1 MIRIILIRILFFIF
15 SIVPLRVNH
24 LLGALI
30 GRMFILLPN
39 RQNKITQI
47 NLEMCFPDMEEHE
60 RRHLHHQ
67 SLIETSKALT
77 ESGPMWL
84 WSKEK
89 ILSLVKQT
97 SGEQQL
103 TDAMQKGKGVIIAAP
118 HLGCW
123 EITGVYCS
131 SHFPMTSLYRPPR
144 LAQLDNFI
152 VSARQR
158 FGAELVPTNAT
169 GIRKLFQAV
178 KSGRLVGILPDQ
190 DPGTENGEFAS
201 FFGVQAYTM
210 TLLSRIAQKFG
221 PVVFFCY
228 AERLPK
234 GAGYHLHF
242 IKAGDDLYN
251 ETLST
256 SVQCLNK
263 GVENCVR
270 ALPKQYQWG
279 YKRFKTRPPGEEKIY

>member
-1 MIRIILIRILFFIF
+1 M
-15 SIVPLRVNH
+15 
-24 LLGALI
+24 
-30 GRMFILLPN
+30 
-39 RQNKITQI
+39 
-47 NLEMCFPDMEEHE
+47 DEHE
-60 RRHLHHQ
+60 RRRLHHQ

-103 TDAMQKGKGVIIAAP
+103 IDAIQTGKGVIVVSP

-123 EITGVYCS
+123 EMAGLYCS
-131 SHFPMTSLYRPPR
+131 SLHPMTSLYRPPR

-152 VSARQR
+152 MSARQR
-158 FGAELVPTNAT
+158 FGGELVPTNAS
-169 GIRKLFQAV
+169 GVRKFFQAV
-178 KSGRLVGILPDQ
+178 KNGKLIGILPDQ

-210 TLLSRIAQKFG
+210 TLLSRIAQKFR
-221 PVVFFCY
+221 PAVFFTY
-228 AERLPK
+228 AERLPN

-242 IKAGDDLYN
+242 NKAGEELYS
-251 ETLST
+251 ESLST
-256 SVQCLNK
+256 SVQCVNK
-263 GVENCVR
+263 EVENCAR
-270 ALPKQYQWG
+270 ALPEQYQWG

>member
-1 MIRIILIRILFFIF
+1 M
-15 SIVPLRVNH
+15 
-24 LLGALI
+24 A
-30 GRMFILLPN
+30 
-39 RQNKITQI
+39 K
-47 NLEMCFPDMEEHE
+47 HE
-60 RRHLHHQ
+60 RRRLHHQ

-84 WSKEK
+84 WPKDK
-89 ILSLVKQT
+89 LLSRIKQT

-103 TDAMQKGKGVIIAAP
+103 IDAMQRGKGAIIAAP

-123 EITGVYCS
+123 EIAGAYCS

-178 KSGRLVGILPDQ
+178 KNGRLVGILPDQ

-221 PVVFFCY
+221 PVVFFTY

-256 SVQCLNK
+256 SVQCLNE
-263 GVENCVR
+263 GVETCVR
-270 ALPKQYQWG
+270 ALPEQYQWG
-279 YKRFKTRPPGEEKIY
+279 YKRFKTRPPGENKIY